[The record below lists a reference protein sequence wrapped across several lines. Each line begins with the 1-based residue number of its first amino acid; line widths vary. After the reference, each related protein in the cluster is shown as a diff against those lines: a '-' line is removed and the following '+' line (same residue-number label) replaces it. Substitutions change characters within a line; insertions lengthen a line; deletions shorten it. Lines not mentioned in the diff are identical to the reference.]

1 MDPSL
6 IPAVAAQILQH
17 EQLVRSLA
25 ARAVQ
30 EEEEQR
36 RRAEEREK
44 LLASA
49 RQEAETLV
57 HQASSHPQRTY
68 VTLQIMLSNLD
79 SLGAVPDSYEDQ
91 KEKEQVVLLWRRLLH
106 IVDKSQSLMTEEQMA
121 QCQQCLNAFYTEYWI
136 RETARRLEAYEEY
149 QRLKSIWESSHR
161 KIRQI
166 ILLRRWLWAGIAG
179 VALVSFLAYVRSVG
193 FDLAS
198 SILVWWVLGAG
209 GLAFVVFAITED
221 RIPKDRDAIEREL
234 HAAGQKAEIANT
246 EFWEKVAEM
255 FGGVPSMEQLEQ
267 IWTEQEAIISA
278 LFAENPNGGEN
289 TEL

>member
-36 RRAEEREK
+36 RQAEEREK

-49 RQEAETLV
+49 RQEAEELV
-57 HQASSHPQRTY
+57 HQASTYPQRTY
-68 VTLQIMLSNLD
+68 VRLQIMLSNLD

-91 KEKEQVVLLWRRLLH
+91 KEKEQILLFWRRLLNL
-106 IVDKSQSLMTEEQMA
+106 VDKCQSLMTKEQMA
-121 QCQQCLNAFYTEYWI
+121 QCQECLNAFYTEYWI
-136 RETARRLEAYEEY
+136 VETAKRLEAYEEY
-149 QRLKSIWESSHR
+149 QRLKPLWESAQR
-161 KIRQI
+161 KFKQI
-166 ILLRRWLWAGIAG
+166 TLLRRWLLAGIAG
-179 VALVSFLAYVRSVG
+179 VAVVSFLVYERSVG
-193 FDLAS
+193 SDLAANGS
-198 SILVWWVLGAG
+198 LLWVLGAG
-209 GLAFVVFAITED
+209 ALVSVVFAVTED

-234 HAAGQKAEIANT
+234 QAAGQKAEIANT

-255 FGGVPSMEQLEQ
+255 FDGVPSMERLEQ

-278 LFAENPNGGEN
+278 LFAENPNGEEN
-289 TEL
+289 TKL